1 MDLTSAIIRLWRLC
15 VPAGAGPE
23 AGGDGAVHVEVFRDV
38 LERELMDK
46 VEALSCSSVDD
57 ILERYLQPDQSGIV
71 GFLEFWRGM
80 EQILQA
86 CEVPGIHS
94 AGAKRQ
100 VLDAFRFLRTCI
112 LKMAPEDTTD
122 DRSEF
127 TVSELRFFI
136 IRAQSVGGAEGQRFW
151 DFPLS
156 RLPEDDERVT
166 GEEVASAVLT
176 WLEMLMEL
184 GENEDG
190 TLQSPFTL
198 PIANQ
203 ALLQEQVTDLDDSA
217 DEGAELGH
225 DVLPAHPTSE
235 RASLHEL
242 DAPRGPP
249 PKRSVTGTRTS
260 VTSVSSPGSTVNSSA
275 QSDAVRQ
282 QQRLPTPHWQPQSPN
297 SSRQLSELEQ
307 GLVTILQR
315 PSTRPAELT
324 KALAAEW
331 RETIEFEVAL
341 RHWLS
346 AKAKTSMRP
355 LLFADFFD
363 FCTRHVRSAAR
374 RVSRGASPKPAV
386 KTAMATYSTGVPALW
401 AVLNSLLQ
409 KQRAV
414 AFSALLRNRHG
425 TARPTDAAAPHEY
438 EFDIMRE
445 LYGSQAAAQ
454 VELEHRLALTG
465 RAGGLAWCL
474 SRLHRGRSLR
484 EPFITWQRVVARSS
498 EQEPEFQARE
508 RLRSSARSSPAAGA
522 GTIAG
527 TRPRGAS
534 NSTSTPGGDRAR
546 GSMAQQHLGARTP
559 TSAGQRPHAGTL
571 LFQAPA
577 RALSSD
583 Q

>member
-1 MDLTSAIIRLWRLC
+1 MDLTAAIIRLWRLC

-57 ILERYLQPDQSGIV
+57 ILERYLQPDQAGTV

-86 CEVPGIHS
+86 CDVPGIHS

-112 LKMAPEDTTD
+112 LNLAPEDSTG
-122 DRSEF
+122 DRAEF

-136 IRAQSVGGAEGQRFW
+136 IKAQGVGGPDGHHAQRFW

-156 RLPEDDERVT
+156 NLPNDDECVT

-184 GENEDG
+184 SEYPDG

-198 PIANQ
+198 PMANQ

-217 DEGAELGH
+217 DEGTNLEP
-225 DVLPAHPTSE
+225 DVYPAVTTSE
-235 RASLHEL
+235 RVQPEP
-242 DAPRGPP
+242 PRGPP
-249 PKRSVTGTRTS
+249 PKRSVAGTRTS
-260 VTSVSSPGSTVNSSA
+260 VASVASPGSTVNSSVL
-275 QSDAVRQ
+275 SDAAARQQQLHQQQQPQ
-282 QQRLPTPHWQPQSPN
+282 QQRLPATRWQPQSPN

-307 GLVTILQR
+307 GLVTMLQR

-341 RHWLS
+341 RHCLS
-346 AKAKTSMRP
+346 AKARTSMRP

-386 KTAMATYSTGVPALW
+386 KTALATYSTGVRALF

-409 KQRAV
+409 KQRA
-414 AFSALLRNRHG
+414 AGFSALVRSRRMTTTRNI
-425 TARPTDAAAPHEY
+425 DATGAESHD
-438 EFDIMRE
+438 FDIMRE

-465 RAGGLAWCL
+465 QAGGLAWCL
-474 SRLHRGRSLR
+474 SRLHRGRALR
-484 EPFITWQRVVARSS
+484 EPFFTWQRAVARSA
-498 EQEPEFQARE
+498 EQEFEASREKFQ
-508 RLRSSARSSPAAGA
+508 GA
-522 GTIAG
+522 GRSPTG
-527 TRPRGAS
+527 MVGMRPRGG
-534 NSTSTPGGDRAR
+534 TDRAR
-546 GSMAQQHLGARTP
+546 GNAAQPQLGARTP
-559 TSAGQRPHAGTL
+559 TSAGHRPQAGTL

-577 RALSSD
+577 RTVSSD
-583 Q
+583 K